1 MKFSGAFVVVTALFV
16 TVLLVSNIIAV
27 KLIHVGTLPFQFLG
41 SDLLFLPAGIV
52 IFPVS
57 YIIGDVLTEVYG
69 FKLARGVIWLGF
81 VCNALGALFI
91 WLGGLI
97 PAEIFWADQEAYDAI
112 LGQARWVLLGSFA
125 AYLVGEFA
133 NSMVLARLKHATE
146 GRYLWLRT
154 VSSTCGWTGIR
165 FLRVHIHR
173 FRYRRRPAHRP
184 AIPDRADPMGCQ
196 DRLRSAGHPLDLR
209 GGHLSETQGAT
220 GRLRPAGVAEPT
232 VGVCLASPA
241 QFGQRIHV
249 L

>member
-125 AYLVGEFA
+125 AYLVGEFS

-154 VSSTCGWTGIR
+154 VSSTVVGQGFDSFVFIFIAFGIGGD
-165 FLRVHIHR
+165 LPTDQL
-173 FRYRRRPAHRP
+173 FRIVLIQWVAKIAYEALATPLTYAVVTYLKRKEQL
-184 AIPDRADPMGCQ
+184 DVYDPPGS
-196 DRLRSAGHPLDLR
+196 LNPL
-209 GGHLSETQGAT
+209 SVFA
-220 GRLRPAGVAEPT
+220 
-232 VGVCLASPA
+232 
-241 QFGQRIHV
+241 
-249 L
+249 

>member
-57 YIIGDVLTEVYG
+57 YIIGDILTEVYG

-125 AYLVGEFA
+125 AYLVGEFS

-154 VSSTCGWTGIR
+154 VSSTVVGQGFDSFVFIFIAFGIGGD
-165 FLRVHIHR
+165 LPTDQL
-173 FRYRRRPAHRP
+173 FRIVLIQWVAKIAYEALATPLTYAVVTYLKRKEQL
-184 AIPDRADPMGCQ
+184 DVYDPPGS
-196 DRLRSAGHPLDLR
+196 LNPL
-209 GGHLSETQGAT
+209 SVFA
-220 GRLRPAGVAEPT
+220 
-232 VGVCLASPA
+232 
-241 QFGQRIHV
+241 
-249 L
+249 

>member
-57 YIIGDVLTEVYG
+57 YIIGDILTEVYG

-154 VSSTCGWTGIR
+154 VSSTVVGQGFDSFVFIFIAFGIGGD
-165 FLRVHIHR
+165 LPTDQL
-173 FRYRRRPAHRP
+173 FRIVLIQWVAKIAYEALATPLTYAVVTYLKRKEQL
-184 AIPDRADPMGCQ
+184 DVYDPPGS
-196 DRLRSAGHPLDLR
+196 LNPL
-209 GGHLSETQGAT
+209 SVFA
-220 GRLRPAGVAEPT
+220 
-232 VGVCLASPA
+232 
-241 QFGQRIHV
+241 
-249 L
+249 

>member
-1 MKFSGAFVVVTALFV
+1 MRFSGAFVVVAALFV

-41 SDLLFLPAGIV
+41 SDLLFLPAAMIV
-52 IFPVS
+52 FPVS

-81 VCNALGALFI
+81 ICNALGALFI
-91 WLGGLI
+91 WLAGLI

-125 AYLVGEFA
+125 AYLVGEFS

-154 VSSTCGWTGIR
+154 ISSTVVGQGFDSFVFIFIAFGIGGD
-165 FLRVHIHR
+165 LPTDQL
-173 FRYRRRPAHRP
+173 FRIVLIQWVAKIAYEALATPLTYAVVTYLKRKEQL
-184 AIPDRADPMGCQ
+184 DVYDPPGS
-196 DRLRSAGHPLDLR
+196 LNPL
-209 GGHLSETQGAT
+209 SVFA
-220 GRLRPAGVAEPT
+220 
-232 VGVCLASPA
+232 
-241 QFGQRIHV
+241 
-249 L
+249 

>member
-81 VCNALGALFI
+81 VCNAVGALFI

-154 VSSTCGWTGIR
+154 VSSTVVGQGFDSFVFIFIAFGIGGD
-165 FLRVHIHR
+165 LPTDQL
-173 FRYRRRPAHRP
+173 FRIVLIQWVAKIAYEALATPLTYAVVTYLKRKEQL
-184 AIPDRADPMGCQ
+184 DVYDPPGS
-196 DRLRSAGHPLDLR
+196 LNPL
-209 GGHLSETQGAT
+209 SVFA
-220 GRLRPAGVAEPT
+220 
-232 VGVCLASPA
+232 
-241 QFGQRIHV
+241 
-249 L
+249 

>member
-81 VCNALGALFI
+81 VCNAVGALFI

-125 AYLVGEFA
+125 AYLVGEFS

-154 VSSTCGWTGIR
+154 VSSTVVGQGFDSFVFIFIAFGIGGD
-165 FLRVHIHR
+165 LPTDQL
-173 FRYRRRPAHRP
+173 FRIVLIQWVAKIAYEALATPLTYAVVTYLKRKEQL
-184 AIPDRADPMGCQ
+184 DVYDPPGS
-196 DRLRSAGHPLDLR
+196 LNPL
-209 GGHLSETQGAT
+209 SVFT
-220 GRLRPAGVAEPT
+220 
-232 VGVCLASPA
+232 
-241 QFGQRIHV
+241 
-249 L
+249 